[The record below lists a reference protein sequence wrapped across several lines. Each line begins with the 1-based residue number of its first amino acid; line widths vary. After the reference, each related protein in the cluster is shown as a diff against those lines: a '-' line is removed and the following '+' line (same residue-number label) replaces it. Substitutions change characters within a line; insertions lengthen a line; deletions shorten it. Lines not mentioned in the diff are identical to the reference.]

1 MKKIFSNNRL
11 IAIAFLT
18 VFSLSAA
25 ASTVDNIPTSE
36 VPVELIF
43 TGQVNDKPVFE
54 LRFNGNSLQ
63 DNFTILISDD
73 NGNSFYREN
82 FKGENFTKKFLLNTD
97 ETGDVIRFQIF
108 CNNTKKSVTYEIN
121 RNTKFIHEVQVN
133 LVK

>member
-97 ETGDVIRFQIF
+97 EIGDVIRFQIF
-108 CNNTKKSVTYEIN
+108 CNKTKKSVTYEIN
-121 RNTKFIHEVQVN
+121 RNTKFIHEVEVN